1 MALNKLPFGSFN
13 VTPSASTGIR
23 FNSDADGFETASA
36 GGSLVKIASTTASSS
51 ASISFTSGITST
63 YKEYIFFFYNIHPA
77 THNVNFQFNL
87 SIDSG
92 SNYNVTKTSTSFGA
106 DHNEGDSYAF
116 IGYGTG
122 SDLAQS
128 TADQVLTWGGT
139 TLGNENDENMSGYIH
154 LFDPS
159 NTTFVKHFISVSQMN
174 SQDDYSHQT
183 FTSGYGN
190 TTSAIDAIQFSMSSG
205 NIDSGTIDMYGV
217 L

>member
-1 MALNKLPFGSFN
+1 MSIIKLNNRAVKDATAVGSI
-13 VTPSASTGIR
+13 TGLG
-23 FNSDADGFETASA
+23 N
-36 GGSLVKIASTTASSS
+36 LVFISRSTASSS
-51 ASISFTSGITST
+51 ASLSITSGINST
-63 YKEYIFFFYNIHPA
+63 YKEYIFMFNNIHPA

-183 FTSGYGN
+183 FTAGYGN
-190 TTSAIDAIQFSMSSG
+190 TTSAIDAIQFKMSSG

-217 L
+217 K